1 MPTDTPS
8 QPSTTVTDKELTF
21 GGVVEVAR
29 VNCDGKDHVD
39 DVVPDKN
46 GVKSVS
52 ELSDKVSMPE
62 NYLITYAV
70 MGADVFAFAL
80 CFLKSI
86 SSIECVLGSSS
97 TTSKDGAGKVAR
109 STLDNIANA
118 LLSDSMS
125 QTREDKSHI
134 HPASEP
140 FVDAHNER
148 LTDWFEKVR
157 NTQSKG
163 GEDLMAGRTLPHLHS
178 LLKAVSFCAKTSPM
192 GTTKPNSL
200 SLHTLPFSKRPSRVI
215 SRDRRGCPRPSP
227 VPRLHLTVAIAF
239 SDSRATSPFPFGTR
253 GVRRSSNI
261 ILCSLG
267 TANKTRRPICTMN
280 ASGAT
285 SPLNASNI
293 AELDDTDL
301 FPLFKR
307 RPHGGIRNPS
317 HPTLATK
324 KTERAPL
331 GAITNNTD
339 APHRIRP
346 LASPLLLIN
355 GVVAD
360 EVFVTKQV
368 GGLGN
373 PTLDLPPQDNNLLNL
388 TWVPKSSLR
397 PIMLKVTVKRLKPE
411 SDIGT
416 DRTTGRARSG
426 SFFSR
431 GRGRHNQ
438 NKSEC
443 EDAYADGVLHIL
455 DVTTYAESSFQDFR
469 EGVESALGYRAYFRG
484 RVDVKGKEMY
494 LPLLAEKHF
503 RHWLDDRLEEGVAV
517 AHIDAWRRD
526 Y

>member
-1 MPTDTPS
+1 M
-8 QPSTTVTDKELTF
+8 
-21 GGVVEVAR
+21 
-29 VNCDGKDHVD
+29 D
-39 DVVPDKN
+39 DVVSDKN

-52 ELSDKVSMPE
+52 ELSDEVSMPE
-62 NYLITYAV
+62 NYLFTYA
-70 MGADVFAFAL
+70 MMAADVFAFAL
-80 CFLKSI
+80 CFLKSF

-97 TTSKDGAGKVAR
+97 TTSKDGAGKVTR
-109 STLDNIANA
+109 STLDNIADD
-118 LLSDSMS
+118 LLSDSLS
-125 QTREDKSHI
+125 QAREERSHI
-134 HPASEP
+134 HLASELIE
-140 FVDAHNER
+140 DAHNER
-148 LTDWFEKVR
+148 LNAWFEKVR

-163 GEDLMAGRTLPHLHS
+163 GEDLMASRTLPHLHS
-178 LLKAVSFCAKTSPM
+178 LCKAVSFCAKTSPM
-192 GTTKPNSL
+192 GTAKPNSL
-200 SLHTLPFSKRPSRVI
+200 SLHTLPLSKRPSRVI
-215 SRDRRGCPRPSP
+215 SRNRRGCPRPLP
-227 VPRLHLTVAIAF
+227 VSRLHLTVAIAF
-239 SDSRATSPFPFGTR
+239 FDSRATSPSPFGTR

-280 ASGAT
+280 ASGAMF
-285 SPLNASNI
+285 PQNASN
-293 AELDDTDL
+293 AEFDDTDL
-301 FPLFKR
+301 FPLFKP
-307 RPHGGIRNPS
+307 RPHGGIRAPS
-317 HPTLATK
+317 CPTPATK
-324 KTERAPL
+324 KSGRAPL

-339 APHRIRP
+339 GPHRIRP

-397 PIMLKVTVKRLKPE
+397 PITLKVTVKRLKIE

-416 DRTTGRARSG
+416 GRTTARARSG

-431 GRGRHNQ
+431 GRVRHNQ
-438 NKSEC
+438 NRSEC
-443 EDAYADGVLHIL
+443 EDAHADGVLHIL

-469 EGVESALGYRAYFRG
+469 EGVEHALGYRTYFRG

-503 RHWLDDRLEEGVAV
+503 RHWLDDRLAEGVAV